1 MARGEDCERA
11 HIRSFIAERDE
22 EIKADSHH
30 LL

>member
-1 MARGEDCERA
+1 MERGEDCERA

-22 EIKADSHH
+22 EIRAKDDP